1 MISFKKLYKDVLYV
15 SKVTQTNNKK
25 LIIFVA
31 VILAQLTAF
40 SDILLILFFTSII
53 TGEINVGNVFE
64 PIVQFVQ
71 DYKFFLP
78 IVVLSRFSFIYYQ
91 SITLKQLELNV
102 QENLKVYL
110 LNEVFEKRNYSIA
123 DAYFFINELS
133 GHISFFYSNLAGFLN
148 SLLQMIAYLT
158 YLILADTTT
167 IFTFGVGALIIFFPT
182 KFLIQKA
189 REFMHKSY
197 TFSKQINFEV
207 QRIVE
212 NMFLIKI
219 LKKDNEEISSFRQ
232 TVNDFNLSA
241 LTNHKYGAINSF
253 LPSLITMFVFS
264 VLLVFSSLAK
274 NITLDFIGV
283 TLRLFQA
290 IGGFNGSMNKIINSH
305 VHIEKFYELDSNK
318 LLIDKNNFEF
328 NDSVSKN
335 IIEIENL
342 YFKYFNSE
350 DYIFEDLNLNLP
362 FQKHTILTGPN
373 GSGKST
379 LLGLMSGVLYSEKGK
394 VKTYKEK
401 FGYIGAVPLIFTGSL
416 KENLMY
422 GNENDIPDEAIFD
435 LVKKFDLFKE
445 EHRYDL
451 DSLISNKSLS
461 SGQMQ
466 KISFVRAL
474 LNNTEVLLLDES
486 TSNLDEK
493 SRDLIFNIL
502 QDQKITI
509 INSTHDPGNFK
520 NVHNHIKIVLEEN
533 KRKILST

>member
-182 KFLIQKA
+182 KI
-189 REFMHKSY
+189 
-197 TFSKQINFEV
+197 
-207 QRIVE
+207 
-212 NMFLIKI
+212 
-219 LKKDNEEISSFRQ
+219 
-232 TVNDFNLSA
+232 
-241 LTNHKYGAINSF
+241 
-253 LPSLITMFVFS
+253 
-264 VLLVFSSLAK
+264 
-274 NITLDFIGV
+274 
-283 TLRLFQA
+283 
-290 IGGFNGSMNKIINSH
+290 
-305 VHIEKFYELDSNK
+305 
-318 LLIDKNNFEF
+318 
-328 NDSVSKN
+328 
-335 IIEIENL
+335 
-342 YFKYFNSE
+342 
-350 DYIFEDLNLNLP
+350 
-362 FQKHTILTGPN
+362 
-373 GSGKST
+373 
-379 LLGLMSGVLYSEKGK
+379 
-394 VKTYKEK
+394 
-401 FGYIGAVPLIFTGSL
+401 
-416 KENLMY
+416 
-422 GNENDIPDEAIFD
+422 
-435 LVKKFDLFKE
+435 
-445 EHRYDL
+445 
-451 DSLISNKSLS
+451 
-461 SGQMQ
+461 
-466 KISFVRAL
+466 
-474 LNNTEVLLLDES
+474 
-486 TSNLDEK
+486 
-493 SRDLIFNIL
+493 
-502 QDQKITI
+502 
-509 INSTHDPGNFK
+509 
-520 NVHNHIKIVLEEN
+520 
-533 KRKILST
+533 